1 MNLLLLFI
9 ATGVVSDAPL
19 NSGIGEKSLE
29 YRAFLGSFT
38 NDCRFTELALFKKEL
53 VRRGVDKCRLDSGR
67 RVAMETRLLGWK
79 TCPVEGG
86 GARAAA
92 MEIRLGFIKL
102 LVFTAAPALAMF
114 SLSTAK
120 IGPLMT
126 VLYDGDGGGRK
137 FVILR
142 RGCLSLEGPSGGFF
156 SAIVFRGGCL

>member
-1 MNLLLLFI
+1 MNLLLVFI
-9 ATGVVSDAPL
+9 ATGVVSDAPF
-19 NSGIGEKSLE
+19 SPGIGEKSLE
-29 YRAFLGSFT
+29 YRAFRGSFT
-38 NDCRFTELALFKKEL
+38 NDCRLTELLFGKREL
-53 VRRGVDKCRLDSGR
+53 VRRGVDNCTLDSGW

-86 GARAAA
+86 ARPVA

-102 LVFTAAPALAMF
+102 LLFAAAPGLAMF

-120 IGPLMT
+120 VGPLLT
-126 VLYDGDGGGRK
+126 VLYEGDGGGRK

-142 RGCLSLEGPSGGFF
+142 SGGLSLEGTSGGFF

>member
-9 ATGVVSDAPL
+9 ATGVLSDAPL
-19 NSGIGEKSLE
+19 NAGIGEKSLE
-29 YRAFLGSFT
+29 YRAFRGSFT
-38 NDCRFTELALFKKEL
+38 DDCRLTELAFCKREL
-53 VRRGVDKCRLDSGR
+53 ARRGVDMSKLDSGR

-86 GARAAA
+86 ARPVA

-102 LVFTAAPALAMF
+102 LVFAAAPALAMF

-120 IGPLMT
+120 IGPLLT

-142 RGCLSLEGPSGGFF
+142 SGCLSLEGHSGGFF